1 MFKVAI
7 IIGQLCQRLPV
18 ANLRLREWPDVYC
31 LSTVYDTFNAASFN
45 MTEHCKAKPLHCTD
59 NKISIRLTTKTRKQS
74 TTQRKQQ
81 NITLRYQ
88 MAHFL
93 HLVNPQTGN
102 CRTLLQLK
110 KTKHICKQKQNKGW
124 SNINSPSP
132 AFDKYVARARLVRL
146 LLHHL
151 RLIRLTQL

>member
-1 MFKVAI
+1 MAGNIQSAILAQKGLGYVMFSSNYYYHPSFNQVWGHHPVIVLKVAI

-74 TTQRKQQ
+74 TTQRTQQ
-81 NITLRYQ
+81 NITLR
-88 MAHFL
+88 
-93 HLVNPQTGN
+93 
-102 CRTLLQLK
+102 
-110 KTKHICKQKQNKGW
+110 
-124 SNINSPSP
+124 
-132 AFDKYVARARLVRL
+132 
-146 LLHHL
+146 
-151 RLIRLTQL
+151 